1 MEIVKLKK
9 RGFEKIERNH
19 LWIFSDEI
27 EEVLSD
33 KGVGIANIFYDDK
46 FVGRGLYNGNTKNSL
61 KFLTYKDEEINL
73 NFFRRRFEFAKL
85 RRKQLSPFRREI
97 NSEGDLLP
105 GLIVDRF
112 DKTLVVQVRSVALE
126 SLKNIIVDALLESY
140 DPESI
145 YERSDFE
152 SLPEDGLSRSKGIL
166 YGSMPEIQTL
176 EENGLKFAVDVVNGQ
191 KTGFFLDQRE
201 SRAFVRNFSGS
212 KRALDLFTYTGGF
225 ALNMAATG
233 MNVDGIDISESDLEI
248 AKANATINDLDVNFI
263 KKDAFD
269 LTGLGIY
276 DLVIADPPSLI
287 KKKEEQKKAFD
298 LLKNLTNQI
307 FLHLSDDGVVCL
319 CSCAYNINS
328 EMLEKVVLAS
338 AMINERT
345 VRALG
350 WTGLPIDHPHLLSMP
365 ESDYLKCFWFESVR
379 KKMY

>member
-287 KKKEEQKKAFD
+287 KKKE
-298 LLKNLTNQI
+298 
-307 FLHLSDDGVVCL
+307 
-319 CSCAYNINS
+319 
-328 EMLEKVVLAS
+328 
-338 AMINERT
+338 
-345 VRALG
+345 
-350 WTGLPIDHPHLLSMP
+350 
-365 ESDYLKCFWFESVR
+365 
-379 KKMY
+379 